1 METYD
6 VRKTH
11 KELYSPPRS
20 DFVEVQVPE
29 LSYLAID
36 GHGDPNTATSYT
48 AAIEALYT
56 VAYTLKFTGKKT
68 LERDFAVG
76 PLEGLWWAPD
86 PTVFAA
92 RDKSAWSWT
101 MMIPLPG
108 WVTQRQLD
116 DAIEV
121 AWAKKGNDAIKELR
135 LLTLDEGHS
144 VQILHVGSYDDEAP
158 TLDRLHHTYL
168 PEHGLTF
175 NGHHHEIYLSD
186 ARRTAPQKLRTIL
199 RQPVRPV

>member
-6 VRKTH
+6 VRKAH
-11 KELYSPPRS
+11 KDLYAPPKS

-29 LSYLAID
+29 LHYLAID
-36 GHGDPNTATSYT
+36 GHGDPNTAKSYV

-56 VAYTLKFTGKKT
+56 VAYTLKFTGRKT

-86 PTVFAA
+86 PSVFAA
-92 RDKSAWSWT
+92 RDKSAWGWT
-101 MMIPLPG
+101 MMIPLPD
-108 WVTQRQLD
+108 WVTESQVG
-116 DAIEV
+116 DAIDA

-135 LLTLDEGHS
+135 LLPLSEGHS
-144 VQILHVGSYDDEAP
+144 VQILHIGSYDDETP
-158 TLDRLHHTYL
+158 TLDRLHHMYL

-186 ARRTAPQKLRTIL
+186 ARRTAPEKLRTIL